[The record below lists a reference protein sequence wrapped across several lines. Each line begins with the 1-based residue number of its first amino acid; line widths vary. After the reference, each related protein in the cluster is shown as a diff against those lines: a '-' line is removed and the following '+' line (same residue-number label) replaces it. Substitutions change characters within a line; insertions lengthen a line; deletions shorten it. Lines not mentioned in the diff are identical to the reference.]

1 MWKANDQNRIF
12 INCVLSFI
20 LTIDTWN
27 PTLNSFTLK
36 DFKFLHFNLQLVRIF
51 QSKRQSKQR
60 FYVKVNPNFYTAT
73 FAILIFHNKDRYT
86 SKSYAKLIYTKKFL
100 ISIPPS
106 LHCKSSVTNEN

>member
-12 INCVLSFI
+12 INCLLSFI

-60 FYVKVNPNFYTAT
+60 FYTLRKSESKFPYSYLCNINF
-73 FAILIFHNKDRYT
+73 
-86 SKSYAKLIYTKKFL
+86 
-100 ISIPPS
+100 P
-106 LHCKSSVTNEN
+106 